1 MQSFKK
7 AKIMQLKTIWTQK
20 PNNDQPINNCSYH
33 THLHDYHNILIVVY
47 LCLYIYS
54 QTASK

>member
-7 AKIMQLKTIWTQK
+7 AEIMQLKTQK
-20 PNNDQPINNCSYH
+20 PNNDQPINNYYYH